1 MQIDWAGLVIKE
13 LMDDKNVGQ
22 INMEDTPI
30 LEPRPSVLTDDVRD
44 PFTELLMFYAEKSL
58 QFPTMI
64 GSQGSVCK
72 YTLSLVPLRSLSLHP
87 QLEVLLPQYP
97 LLPVGLIEFALH
109 QSPPPFLQLLAI
121 VAQGK
126 KETSSSHYS
135 LFHRSGASIFG
146 SIPESA
152 KYSVFEP
159 PPRPPPKEAWETDP
173 RIKNCRICKTVVFG
187 MVRNSFIFL
196 HILLYFI
203 SSLIDVSIAGDVG
216 GQCVELAPPI
226 Q

>member
-13 LMDDKNVGQ
+13 LMDDKNVRQ

-72 YTLSLVPLRSLSLHP
+72 YPLSLVPLLSLSLHP
-87 QLEVLLPQYP
+87 QREDLLPQSP
-97 LLPVGLIEFALH
+97 LLPVALIEFALH

-121 VAQGK
+121 AARGNIVT
-126 KETSSSHYS
+126 KETSSSHS

-187 MVRNSFIFL
+187 MVRKWFHLSALFIVFYL
-196 HILLYFI
+196 
-203 SSLIDVSIAGDVG
+203 
-216 GQCVELAPPI
+216 
-226 Q
+226 